1 MSEWSELLQ
10 DGFDRVTASLHD
22 LIDGLDADTILWRP
36 DPDANP
42 IGWLTWHLVR
52 VVDDHLADLVDEAQ
66 VWEHWRDRFDL
77 PYPPEAHGYGQTS
90 AQVGTFTVGD
100 ADLLLGYA
108 DAVAE
113 RTRVILTT
121 LADRD
126 LGVIVDR
133 SWDPPVTLG
142 VRLASVLNDAT
153 QHVGQIGYVAGLAA
167 RR

>member
-1 MSEWSELLQ
+1 
-10 DGFDRVTASLHD
+10 SLHD

-121 LADRD
+121 LADR
-126 LGVIVDR
+126 
-133 SWDPPVTLG
+133 
-142 VRLASVLNDAT
+142 
-153 QHVGQIGYVAGLAA
+153 
-167 RR
+167 